1 MSFYTFLFYLD
12 FQKKQA
18 KTTLTNKERAFHGAS
33 FQRALT
39 KSWSFICY
47 ITSRTFNYSAVSVAA
62 VLTYRIK
69 RNDVGIRINN
79 AVAVNPK
86 MLTSMRFVR
95 KNKNCQAN

>member
-1 MSFYTFLFYLD
+1 VTLPKRVRAQKAGFLFV
-12 FQKKQA
+12 
-18 KTTLTNKERAFHGAS
+18 
-33 FQRALT
+33 
-39 KSWSFICY
+39 Y
-47 ITSRTFNYSAVSVAA
+47 IISRTFNYSALSVAA

-95 KNKNCQAN
+95 KNKNYQSN